1 MKRYSYRKTLFFLL
15 MIICLSLVPSCM
27 SPKETRIKAIK
38 YEYEGPINSAIGS
51 FIEAYYRLPSSLEEL
66 SDYCKRYSQN
76 HPEEITF
83 IDQFIDQMEGNTP
96 WDYFSKHYV
105 SFVSYADSC
114 FFYDRKHKYGCCFYG
129 NICFWAN
136 ADWRKARSYS
146 PSFIDKDGNVL
157 YAPNDDLDK
166 ELLRLRNLFENVV
179 LRVENADSIPIRF
192 KNQSFS
198 LSSNDTTA
206 YNLVLKYS
214 KAKGIEQVCDVKYYE
229 GPLMSVSRSGII
241 SSLSEGINL
250 DSLSIPYKDSLTNS
264 LRKFLSDNDT
274 IDKVLFITPLVY

>member
-1 MKRYSYRKTLFFLL
+1 
-15 MIICLSLVPSCM
+15 
-27 SPKETRIKAIK
+27 
-38 YEYEGPINSAIGS
+38 
-51 FIEAYYRLPSSLEEL
+51 
-66 SDYCKRYSQN
+66 
-76 HPEEITF
+76 
-83 IDQFIDQMEGNTP
+83 MEGNTP

-241 SSLSEGINL
+241 RSLSEGINL
-250 DSLSIPYKDSLTNS
+250 DSLSIPYKDSLTSS
-264 LRKFLSDNDT
+264 LHKLLSDNDT

>member
-1 MKRYSYRKTLFFLL
+1 M
-15 MIICLSLVPSCM
+15 
-27 SPKETRIKAIK
+27 
-38 YEYEGPINSAIGS
+38 
-51 FIEAYYRLPSSLEEL
+51 
-66 SDYCKRYSQN
+66 
-76 HPEEITF
+76 
-83 IDQFIDQMEGNTP
+83 
-96 WDYFSKHYV
+96 
-105 SFVSYADSC
+105 
-114 FFYDRKHKYGCCFYG
+114 
-129 NICFWAN
+129 
-136 ADWRKARSYS
+136 
-146 PSFIDKDGNVL
+146 
-157 YAPNDDLDK
+157 
-166 ELLRLRNLFENVV
+166 FENVV

-250 DSLSIPYKDSLTNS
+250 DSLSIPYKDSLTSS
-264 LRKFLSDNDT
+264 LHKFLSDNDT